1 MSVSFGFGIPVK
13 KSRTKYDVSFTLGQR
28 GTTDNSLLKEQFVKF
43 GLSVSYDGI
52 WFVKRKYD

>member
-1 MSVSFGFGIPVK
+1 LSV
-13 KSRTKYDVSFTLGQR
+13 TLGER
-28 GTTDNSLLKEQFVKF
+28 GTTENNLLKEQFIKF